1 MFPTLLT
8 LVVMVIVVWELNGW
22 KMLGGLFV
30 TLWAGGLA
38 STWIFRRHVRAAH
51 PGQIVRRA
59 SRVTHG

>member
-1 MFPTLLT
+1 
-8 LVVMVIVVWELNGW
+8 MVIVVWELNGW